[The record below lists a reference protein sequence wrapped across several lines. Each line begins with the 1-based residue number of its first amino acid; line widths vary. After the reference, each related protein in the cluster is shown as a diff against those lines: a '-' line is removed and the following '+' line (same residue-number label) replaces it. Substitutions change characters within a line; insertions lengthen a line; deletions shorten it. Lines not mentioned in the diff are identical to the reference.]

1 MGSRTGIVP
10 QRGLKRLSEYD
21 RRGRTTPAISEPA
34 LEEFGA
40 TFTAAGIH
48 PQHARKPIMARG
60 YTPFQVLVSAWIL
73 QAGSAHAAQP
83 PDVVVSDRLQNTA
96 MGSDAL
102 HSLNS
107 LVQGIGNTAAGAQAL
122 YSNTTGDE
130 NTAVGA
136 YALLYNTTGS
146 VNIAVGNYALL
157 DNTLGDFNIAFGY
170 SALQENTTGSGNTAL
185 GSSAMQVNKRGFD
198 NTATGYE
205 ALHDNTSGYYNTA
218 SGYQA
223 LRANTTA
230 VGNSAFGYQA
240 LFSNATGTGQTASGY
255 KALFSNTTGIE
266 NVGTGSFALYAN
278 TTGNFNTAE
287 GHEALL
293 HNTLGASNTA
303 LGHDALLSN
312 TSGSYNIALGDGAGY
327 NLTVGSN
334 NIDIGNQGFAGE
346 SGTIRIGAPST
357 QGAAYIAGINNSR
370 LTGSAVYVSADG
382 QLGVLASSER
392 YKIAVAPIGGPRAG
406 KLQQLRPVTFHL
418 KAEPDGAV
426 QYGLIAEEVE
436 TVYPELVIRDDAGQI
451 QGVRYDE
458 LAPLLLVEIQ
468 QQQRKL
474 TAQAARID
482 VEEGALR
489 DMQHQMA
496 ELKDLNASMQRAL
509 RALMDGGG
517 GTARR

>member
-1 MGSRTGIVP
+1 MT
-10 QRGLKRLSEYD
+10 
-21 RRGRTTPAISEPA
+21 
-34 LEEFGA
+34 
-40 TFTAAGIH
+40 
-48 PQHARKPIMARG
+48 RG
-60 YTPFQVLVSAWIL
+60 YTPFKILIGAWIL
-73 QAGSAHAAQP
+73 QTGSAHAAQP
-83 PDVVVSDRLQNTA
+83 PDVVVSDALQNTA
-96 MGSDAL
+96 MGTDAL

-107 LVQGIGNTAAGAQAL
+107 PVQGIDNTAAGYQAL
-122 YSNTTGDE
+122 YANTTGDE

-136 YALLYNTTGS
+136 YALLFNTTGAA
-146 VNIAVGNYALL
+146 NIAVGNYALL
-157 DNTLGDFNIAFGY
+157 DNRLGNFNTAIGY

-185 GSSAMQVNKRGFD
+185 GSSAMQVNKQGFD

-240 LFSNATGTGQTASGY
+240 LFSNATGTGETASGY
-255 KALFSNTTGIE
+255 KALYSNTTGIE
-266 NVGTGSFALYAN
+266 NVGAGSFALYAN
-278 TTGNFNTAE
+278 TTGNFNTAQ

-293 HNTLGASNTA
+293 HNTLGAGNTA

-312 TSGSYNIALGDGAGY
+312 TSGSNNIALGDGAGY
-327 NLTVGSN
+327 NLTNGSN
-334 NIDIGNQGFAGE
+334 NIDIGNQGLAGE

-357 QGAAYIAGINNSR
+357 QGAAYIAGINNSH
-370 LTGSAVYVSADG
+370 LTGSTVYVSANG

-392 YKIAVAPIGGPRAG
+392 YKTAVAPIGARAG

-418 KAEPDGAV
+418 KAEPNGAI

-458 LAPLLLVEIQ
+458 LAPLLLDEIQ
-468 QQQRKL
+468 QQRRKL

-496 ELKDLNASMQRAL
+496 ELKGLNASMQSAL
-509 RALMDGGG
+509 RALVDGGG